1 MRNDWQILIPRKT
14 KWLRLI
20 IKSGR
25 SDFLNYQKVFPVQYT
40 ENLYLDYIVRAV
52 NLLQGY
58 FFSFRVY
65 NTGIF
70 SPWAW
75 KIVGLNYYVNIK
87 GTVAIC
93 DDAKL

>member
-58 FFSFRVY
+58 FFSFRVQY
-65 NTGIF
+65 RYFLTLSMKNRRIELLCKHKRY
-70 SPWAW
+70 SC
-75 KIVGLNYYVNIK
+75 N
-87 GTVAIC
+87 
-93 DDAKL
+93 